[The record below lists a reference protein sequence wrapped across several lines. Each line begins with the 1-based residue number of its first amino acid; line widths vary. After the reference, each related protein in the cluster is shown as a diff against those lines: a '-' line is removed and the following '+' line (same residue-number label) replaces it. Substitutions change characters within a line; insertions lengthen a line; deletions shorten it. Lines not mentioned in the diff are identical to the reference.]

1 MIVVYTT
8 DMERLKMI
16 GAVRFRTD
24 EHNNLEILTGK
35 NGEDLAGLLNESHWS
50 RVAIED
56 DDDDEDQV
64 EPVGSEGNP
73 IWGR

>member
-1 MIVVYTT
+1 MIVVYTA
-8 DMERLKMI
+8 DMERLRMI
-16 GAVRFRTD
+16 GAVRYRTD

-50 RVAIED
+50 RVASEV
-56 DDDDEDQV
+56 DDEDQV
-64 EPVGSEGNP
+64 EPVGSETNP